1 MQSLASRLMV
11 TLCLCTFSFCSWAK
25 ARYDGPA
32 ELPRVTVASSLADT
46 PARGSIVAVNA
57 GGNLQAA
64 LNNAFCGDTIE
75 LQAGATFTGTFTL
88 PAKRCD
94 SGHRIVVRSTPADSA
109 LPAQRPRITPR
120 YAGGTSLPRRPHYAC
135 PT

>member
-1 MQSLASRLMV
+1 MQTLASSLMI
-11 TLCLCTFSFCSWAK
+11 TLCLCAFSFSSWAK

-32 ELPRVTVASSLADT
+32 ELPRVTVASSLGDT

-88 PAKRCD
+88 PAKSCD
-94 SGHRIVVRSTPADSA
+94 SGRWIVVA
-109 LPAQRPRITPR
+109 LARLELVSDLTGWVWCPRTWMGPVRIR
-120 YAGGTSLPRRPHYAC
+120 
-135 PT
+135 